1 MSNLDERSTKDSL
14 DLPELLTVV
23 DNDRELLAELV
34 GIFNQQMP
42 LLLKSLQ
49 EAVAHEDMKTVEV
62 TSHTLKGMLSNLR
75 APRAALTA
83 GQIEQMGRQQKRA
96 GLRDALATF
105 EAEAQ
110 GVTAQLNA
118 ILSQPPD

>member
-14 DLPELLTVV
+14 DVPELLTVV

-34 GIFNQQMP
+34 GIFNHQMP
-42 LLLKSLQ
+42 LLLKSLH
-49 EAVAHEDMKTVEV
+49 EAVAHEDMKAVEV

-75 APRAALTA
+75 ATRAALTA
-83 GQIEQMGRQQKRA
+83 GQIEQMARQQKPA
-96 GLRDALATF
+96 GLSEALAIF

-110 GVTAQLNA
+110 DVTAQLKA
-118 ILSQPPD
+118 IVSQPPD